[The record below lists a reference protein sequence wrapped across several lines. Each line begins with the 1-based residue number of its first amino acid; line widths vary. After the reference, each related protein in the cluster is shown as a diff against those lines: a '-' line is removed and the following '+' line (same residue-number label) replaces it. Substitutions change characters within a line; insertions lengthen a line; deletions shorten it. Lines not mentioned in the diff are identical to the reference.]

1 MKFLGGIQLLSFFYL
16 IIQIA
21 DQNAS
26 NITESNL
33 DHLNKKLNIHDKR
46 ISLIGLLKDYIPK
59 G

>member
-1 MKFLGGIQLLSFFYL
+1 MFGGIQLLSLFYL
-16 IIQIA
+16 IIQMA

-46 ISLIGLLKDYIPK
+46 TSLIGLLKDYIPK